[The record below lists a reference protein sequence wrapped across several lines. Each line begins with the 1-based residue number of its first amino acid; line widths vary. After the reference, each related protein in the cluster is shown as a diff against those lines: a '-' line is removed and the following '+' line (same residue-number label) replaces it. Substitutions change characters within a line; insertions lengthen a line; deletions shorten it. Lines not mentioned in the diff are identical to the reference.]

1 MLHDFQVSDVAL
13 IVIIIVVVACFL
25 AIQFAPRT
33 TTEL

>member
-13 IVIIIVVVACFL
+13 IVIVVVVVACFV

-33 TTEL
+33 PTEL